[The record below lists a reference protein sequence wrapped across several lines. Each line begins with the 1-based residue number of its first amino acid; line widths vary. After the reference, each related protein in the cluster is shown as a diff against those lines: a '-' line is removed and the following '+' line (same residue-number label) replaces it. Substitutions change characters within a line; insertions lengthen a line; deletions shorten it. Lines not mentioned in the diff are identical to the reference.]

1 MLEKLLGYF
10 SKGEES
16 AALVPGPEPIRV
28 TKPVRIALGS
38 GPIEL
43 VLGKKKLHLR
53 PEIGVAAEQKSRTG
67 DWILVDPERFYT
79 EIAGFER
86 LRSGDKILVGRA
98 NERLDKIFDFPKS
111 VAKRHLTLENEEG
124 QITIKPLDGETVTS
138 VSAVEE
144 KYEIGRLKDL
154 DLKNLKL
161 LREIFGGPIALLPP
175 EEALATL
182 EQAIKIFR
190 DEPFRPKDSRGRP
203 GGLLELPDKLA
214 PVIVGDLHAEVDNL
228 LKILSVGRYLDGL
241 VSGEAMLIL
250 LGDTVHTQDLD
261 ALDEMD
267 SSLLMLDLIF
277 KLKIRFPTRVF
288 WLRGNH
294 ESLDDSVG
302 KIGVPQGLLLHQKA
316 QARRG
321 ETYVER
327 LAEFFELLPYV
338 IKADDYLAVHAGPA
352 RSGGTRQ
359 ECIDI
364 CDHPQL
370 AWQLTWNRLQRPSR
384 PAGYTKQDVKAFR
397 AKLGAEKGLPLI
409 VSHTP
414 LSSEGTVWIN
424 AGDIKNHHVV
434 YSANRDSLALFI
446 RVGREMV
453 PLEYPAEPLLEFANR
468 MEAADTATQAGMP
481 LLKQLHRV

>member
-1 MLEKLLGYF
+1 MLEKLLGFF
-10 SKGEES
+10 SNGEES
-16 AALVPGPEPIRV
+16 AALTLGPEPFRL
-28 TKPVRIALGS
+28 TKPVRIAS
-38 GPIEL
+38 DTGPIEL
-43 VLGKKKLHLR
+43 VLGKKRLHLR
-53 PEIGVAAEQKSRTG
+53 PEIGVAAEQNSRTEN
-67 DWILVDPERFYT
+67 WILVDREQFYT

-86 LRSGDKILVGRA
+86 LRSGDKILVGRD
-98 NERLDKIFDFPKS
+98 NERLDTIFDFPKS
-111 VAKRHLTLENEEG
+111 VAKRHLTLENDKG
-124 QITIKPLDGETVTS
+124 QITIKPLDGETVTL
-138 VSAVEE
+138 VSAVGD
-144 KYEIGRLKDL
+144 KREIDCLRDL
-154 DLKNLKL
+154 GSRNLKN
-161 LREIFGGPIALLPP
+161 LREIFGGPIALLSP
-175 EEALATL
+175 EEALDTI
-182 EQAIKIFR
+182 EQAIEIFR
-190 DEPFRPKDSRGRP
+190 AEPFRPKDSRGRP

-228 LKILSVGRYLDGL
+228 LKILSAGRYLDGL
-241 VSGEAMLIL
+241 ASGQAVLIF

-294 ESLDDSVG
+294 ETLDDSVG
-302 KIGVPQGLLLHQKA
+302 KIGVPQGLLLHEKA

-327 LAEFFELLPYV
+327 LAECFELLPYV

-359 ECIDI
+359 DCIDI

-370 AWQLTWNRLQRPSR
+370 AWQFTWNRLQRPSR
-384 PAGYTKQDVKAFR
+384 PAGYTKKDVKTFR

-424 AGDIKNHHVV
+424 AGEIKNHHVV
-434 YSANRDSLALFI
+434 YSANRDSMAIFI

-453 PLEYPAEPLLEFANR
+453 HLEYPAEPLLEFANR
-468 MEAADTATQAGMP
+468 MEAVDTADQADMP